1 MPRVLV
7 LGGLDPVGGAG
18 ITADARALL
27 AVGCHAMTVA
37 TTLTI
42 QNRRGLRDV
51 QDVPVAHWQAAMVA
65 VLEDGPVHAIKTGLL
80 GSAAQVRALAA
91 VLRTLE
97 LGVPLVVDPVMAAT
111 AGGWRAAGDLAVALR
126 EDLLPMADLA
136 MPNLPELA
144 RLGAADPSE
153 LLQQGTRAV
162 LLKGGHGEGPELE
175 DVLHTTQAV
184 RRWSH
189 PRLEVGPVHGTG
201 CALASFTTG
210 RLAQGHHVG
219 DAVDGGIRLLQH
231 CLRHMGQPAADG
243 LSRPLALRV
252 S

>member
-27 AVGCHAMTVA
+27 AVGCHAMPVA
-37 TTLTI
+37 MTLTI
-42 QNRRGLRDV
+42 QNRHGLRDV
-51 QDVPVAHWQAAMVA
+51 QDVPVAHWQAAVVA

-80 GSAAQVRALAA
+80 GSATQVRALAA
-91 VLRTLE
+91 ALRTLE
-97 LGVPLVVDPVMAAT
+97 LDVPLVVDPVMAAT
-111 AGGWRAAGDLAVALR
+111 AGGWRAAGDLAIALR
-126 EDLLPMADLA
+126 EELLPMADLA

-144 RLGAADPSE
+144 RLGAADAPE
-153 LLQQGTRAV
+153 LLQQGAGAV

-175 DVLHTTQAV
+175 DVLHTPQAV

-189 PRLEVGPVHGTG
+189 PRLDVGPVHGTG

-210 RLAQGHHVG
+210 RLAQGHEVA
-219 DAVDGGIRLLQH
+219 DAVDGAIRLLQH
-231 CLRHMGQPAADG
+231 CLRHMGPPAPDG
-243 LSRPLALRV
+243 LSRPLALRIA
-252 S
+252 

>member
-7 LGGLDPVGGAG
+7 LGGIDPVGGAG

-27 AVGCHAMTVA
+27 AVGCHALPVA
-37 TTLTI
+37 MTLTI

-51 QDVPVAHWQAAMVA
+51 QDVPVAHWQAAIVA

-91 VLRTLE
+91 VLRALE
-97 LGVPLVVDPVMAAT
+97 LDVPLVVDPVMAAT
-111 AGGWRAAGDLAVALR
+111 AGGWRAAGDLAIAFR
-126 EDLLPMADLA
+126 GELLPLAQLA

-144 RLGAADPSE
+144 RLGIAEPGE
-153 LLQQGTRAV
+153 LLSEGSRAV
-162 LLKGGHGEGPELE
+162 LLKGGHGEGAELE
-175 DVLHTTQAV
+175 DLLHTTEGV
-184 RRWSH
+184 RRWAH
-189 PRLEVGPVHGTG
+189 PRLDVGPVHGTG
-201 CALASFTTG
+201 CALASFAAG
-210 RLAQGHHVG
+210 RLAQGHSLG
-219 DAVDGGIRLLQH
+219 DAVDGAIRLLQH

-243 LSRPLALRV
+243 LARPLALRT